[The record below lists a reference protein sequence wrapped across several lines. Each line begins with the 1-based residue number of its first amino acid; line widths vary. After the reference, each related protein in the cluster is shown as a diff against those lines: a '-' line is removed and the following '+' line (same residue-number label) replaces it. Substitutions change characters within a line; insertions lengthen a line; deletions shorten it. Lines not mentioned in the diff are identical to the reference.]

1 MNSTIK
7 SYAPVIVALAVAV
20 GIGIGVYWAATQESE
35 PARTPPATPG
45 QKADSPRL
53 ATPKSAPTLDPDLVR
68 VFGVITDANSGEP
81 IEAAQVRVRKE
92 RRERGQE
99 VAQPAESTSDET
111 GTYEVRVAP
120 LDYDAIICFAPGYTR
135 QHNEL
140 RLSQQAELRLDFQL
154 VRGGTVSGKVTDK
167 SNGAPV
173 EGIEIELV
181 GAQENIF
188 ERMRGRQ
195 LNPDRGAR
203 SQADGSYVLDGVPA
217 GSYRAALSM
226 RGTGYLYKPE
236 DAVPI
241 EIEAGKTYDDINFAV
256 ERGAELSGRVR
267 NGQTGE
273 SIVNANVI
281 AMPVQMIQR
290 TMRRMS
296 SGLTRE
302 LGPDETQTDE
312 NGEFHM
318 KGLDFGSELR
328 IIASANGLATGSS
341 DLIQLDRTKAAP
353 YIEITLTRGSAISGV
368 ARYPDKSPA
377 GGSRLLLFPEG
388 GDGWNMFF
396 GPRGSRTADDGTF
409 AFENV
414 AAGSYWVRPE
424 GEFSGGLIGRA
435 QSSQSKSAK
444 VETDGKSDVGGV
456 EIVITKDT
464 PTDAEDPVQGSI
476 KGTVLDGNGAPA
488 AEVRVEA
495 RQVGNPGR
503 SYGATTAADGTFE
516 LAELRGPVF
525 DLSVNADEGIAK
537 QPAVAVGANVTLKL
551 SPPAS
556 LSGFVLDSAGDPVPG
571 CSVRLTNMDEAGK
584 VSSFI
589 SVMQGILGAQPGGQS
604 TDVNGA
610 FEFTKL
616 AAGSYVVK
624 ASSASRGTAETD
636 PLSVSVGE
644 DVTGVQITL
653 SPGVTV
659 SGVVVGPGGEPV
671 RGATVQLGPITQ
683 DMAANLISAF
693 VPSGVLKTAGST
705 TTNANGEFTINQVAP
720 GSYRLVA
727 SHGDFAK
734 SIEPD
739 FTVAAGQ
746 DISAHRITL
755 SKGGE
760 AQGSFTIDGKP
771 QAGAMVVMLG
781 EAGVEV
787 VQTDGQGRFDVR
799 GLTAGP
805 HMIAAFDPSRFASG
819 GAGIQFS
826 PQVVDIANGDPTNI
840 SLGGTGGVKVSGALM
855 NGDLGTLTLVALRK
869 PDGTPL
875 SGLDLTNFS
884 NLLEAM
890 RSLGSQTVVG
900 PDGAFSLEN
909 VPPGSYTLEVYTMD
923 FDQSNPDISA
933 LVNLP
938 RTPAYSHPIEIG
950 PDTGPLQ
957 IDMSSP

>member
-1 MNSTIK
+1 MNESFK
-7 SYAPVIVALAVAV
+7 SLAPIIIGLAVAV
-20 GIGIGVYWAATQESE
+20 GIGIGVFWATTQAPEPSSPAGVTTNDKAVVPDDKPASV
-35 PARTPPATPG
+35 PAR
-45 QKADSPRL
+45 QDS
-53 ATPKSAPTLDPDLVR
+53 ALVR
-68 VFGVITDANSGEP
+68 VFGVITDANTGEP
-81 IEAAQVRVRKE
+81 IETAQVRARKE
-92 RRERGQE
+92 KRERGQDVPE
-99 VAQPAESTSDET
+99 PAESSSDAS
-111 GTYEVRVAP
+111 GAYEVRVAAV
-120 LDYDAIICFAPGYTR
+120 DYDAIVCFAPGYTR
-135 QHNEL
+135 QRNSL
-140 RLSQQAELRLDFQL
+140 NLSRQAELRMDFQL

-236 DAVPI
+236 DAVAI
-241 EIEAGKTYDDINFAV
+241 EIEAGRTYDNINFSV

-273 SIVNANVI
+273 PVVKANVI
-281 AMPVQMIQR
+281 AMPVQMIQQ

-312 NGEFHM
+312 NGEFHIT
-318 KGLDFGSELR
+318 GLEFDTELR
-328 IIASANGLATGSS
+328 IVAAANGLARGSS
-341 DLIQLDRTKAAP
+341 DLVQLDRTKAAP
-353 YIEITLTRGSAISGV
+353 YIEITLVRGSKISGV
-368 ARYPDKSPA
+368 ARFPDKTPA
-377 GGSRLLLFPEG
+377 AGSRLLLFPED
-388 GDGWNMFF
+388 GDGWNVFF
-396 GPRGSRTADDGTF
+396 GPAGTRTADDGTF

-414 AAGSYWVRPE
+414 AAGSYWIRPE

-435 QSSQSKSAK
+435 RSSESKSAN
-444 VETDGKSDVGGV
+444 VETDGKSDVSGV
-456 EIVITKDT
+456 EIIITKDT
-464 PTDAEDPVQGSI
+464 PTDAEDPVQGTI
-476 KGTVLDGNGAPA
+476 KGTVLDGSGAPA

-503 SYGATTAADGTFE
+503 SYGATTATDGTFE

-525 DLSVNADEGIAK
+525 DLSVNAEEGIAK
-537 QPAVAVGANVTLKL
+537 LPAVAVGANVTLKL

-604 TDVNGA
+604 TDANGA

-616 AAGSYVVK
+616 AAGSYVLK
-624 ASSASRGTAETD
+624 ASSASRGTAETY

-659 SGVVVGPGGEPV
+659 SGVVVGPSGEPV

-683 DMAANLISAF
+683 DMAANLVSAF

-705 TTNANGEFTINQVAP
+705 TTNENGEFTINQVAP
-720 GSYRLVA
+720 GSYRLVT
-727 SHGDFAK
+727 SHADFAK

-739 FTVAAGQ
+739 FSVAAGQ

-755 SKGGE
+755 NEGGE
-760 AQGSFTIDGKP
+760 AQGTFAIDGKP

-787 VQTDGQGRFDVR
+787 VQTDSQGRFDVR

-805 HMIAAFDPSRFASG
+805 HMIAAFDPSQFASG

-826 PQVVDIANGDPTNI
+826 PQVVDIPNGAPTNI
-840 SLGGTGGVKVSGALM
+840 TLGGSGVKVTGALM

-909 VPPGSYTLEVYTMD
+909 VPPGSYTLEVYTMN

-933 LVNLP
+933 LINLP

-957 IDMSSP
+957 IDMASP